1 MWHFS
6 FYLIIPATSLII
18 NVLVQACLCRL
29 WNGRLFLSILV
40 GAGTGFF
47 SLLAMIPCFSGACIW
62 IFVDSMFL
70 YLCFSFW
77 YFTALNL
84 GETSIRFHMLDRISK
99 HLDPLPKSGLTV
111 GLKVEEVLA
120 QRLQRLEANRIIS
133 IDGDT
138 ISFRLSIFFLACL
151 PLVALK
157 RLFYGSVRGQ
167 IANTRPK

>member
-6 FYLIIPATSLII
+6 LNLTIPATSLII

-40 GAGTGFF
+40 GAGTGFL
-47 SLLAMIPCFSGACIW
+47 SLLAMIPYFSGACIW

-99 HLDPLPKSGLTV
+99 HLDPLPKSGLTL

-133 IDGDT
+133 IDGKT

-157 RLFYGSVRGQ
+157 RLFYKPVPCQ
-167 IANTRPK
+167 IANTSF